1 MFPGVLKSSELAMM
15 QDQSE
20 DFGQTWQFL
29 DRRFQDVNDLG
40 GILKGGPDDIGKVI
54 NSLGTTFKAIVGLPR

>member
-1 MFPGVLKSSELAMM
+1 MM

-20 DFGQTWQFL
+20 DFSQTWEFL

-54 NSLGTTFKAIVGLPR
+54 NSLGTTVKAIVGLPR